1 MNTTE
6 LKSQFLIRPDVTF
19 LNFGS
24 FGACPKPIFEDYQ
37 KWQLE
42 LERQPAQF
50 ITVNGPNYL
59 KQSREALANYIN
71 CNADDLVYTTNPS
84 YATNIIAKSFKLNAG
99 DEVLTTNL
107 EYGASDKAWN
117 YYCKKAGA
125 KFVRQN
131 ITLPLTTKEKFIE
144 EFFAGLSPKTKLI
157 YISQITSTTGLIFP
171 VKEICEVAKQKGL
184 MTFVDGAHTPGHIP
198 LNLAEL
204 KADIYTGAC
213 HKWMMTPKGSSFLY
227 VKKEF
232 QDLFDPLIVSWGYE
246 ALFPSDSKFLDY
258 HQMQGTRDFSAFLT
272 IPKSIEFMK
281 EHNWP
286 EVAKACRDIVKKNAL
301 RFCELVGS
309 QPLCPVTDEFL
320 GQMFSIP
327 ITTPE
332 PEKLQRHLYLKYKIE
347 IPVMRHADKT
357 YLRYSIN
364 AFNSQQDLDTLYNAI
379 KEIMETTDLITYPEG
394 KPTAKKLVK

>member
-1 MNTTE
+1 MNATE
-6 LKSQFLIRPDVTF
+6 LKTQFLLQPDIAF

-24 FGACPKPIFEDYQ
+24 FGACPKPIFEDYK

-42 LERQPAQF
+42 LEQKPAQF
-50 ITVNGPNYL
+50 ITVNGPRYL
-59 KQSREALANYIN
+59 KRSREALAKYIN
-71 CNADDLVYTTNPS
+71 CNADDLVYVTNPS
-84 YATNIIAKSFKLNAG
+84 YATNIVAKSLKLNPG
-99 DEVLTTNL
+99 DEILSTGL

-117 YYCKKAGA
+117 YYCRKAGA

-144 EFFAGLSPKTKLI
+144 EFFQGCTSKTKLI
-157 YISQITSTTGLIFP
+157 YISQITSTTALMFP
-171 VKEICEVAKQKGL
+171 VKEICEIAKQKGL
-184 MTFVDGAHTPGHIP
+184 ITFVDGAHVPGHVP

-213 HKWMMTPKGSSFLY
+213 HKWMMTPKGNSFFY

-232 QDLFDPLIVSWGYE
+232 QNLFDPLIVSWGYD
-246 ALFPSDSKFLDY
+246 ALFPSDSQFLDY
-258 HQMQGTRDFSAFLT
+258 HQMQGTRDFSGFLT
-272 IPKSIEFMK
+272 TAKAIEFMK
-281 EHNWP
+281 ENNWP
-286 EVAKACRDIVKKNAL
+286 EVAKRCRDLVKKNAL

-327 ITTPE
+327 ISTPE
-332 PEKLQRHLYLKYKIE
+332 PEKLQRHLFEKYKIE
-347 IPVMRHADKT
+347 IPVMRHADKV

-364 AFNSQQDLDTLYNAI
+364 AFNSQDDLDRLYKALQ
-379 KEIMETTDLITYPEG
+379 EIIETTELIT
-394 KPTAKKLVK
+394 AKNKLVK